1 MRRLRTAASAVLVAL
16 VLAALASA
24 CGGGSEEAA
33 GGDATSGGGGPAAT
47 APRDTSTLA
56 KALIGHWSDEWT
68 DQYYDGDTWTT
79 VYKSGEPT
87 RELAYEV
94 TKEEPDKLRITFDNW
109 EAAEGRANSTM
120 VMIYSFEDQTY
131 TKLKAEGWDY
141 WEIYVDGATA
151 P

>member
-1 MRRLRTAASAVLVAL
+1 MRRLRTVALAVLVAL
-16 VLAALASA
+16 VLATLASA

-33 GGDATSGGGGPAAT
+33 DGDATSDAGGSAAT

-68 DQYYDGDTWTT
+68 DQYYDGATWTT
-79 VYKSGEPT
+79 VYKNGDSA

-109 EAAEGRANSTM
+109 EAAEGRATSTM

-141 WEIYVDGATA
+141 WEVYVDGAAA